1 MGENGW
7 LVVEESPRRTCSQA
21 FPDKSF
27 PMTKFSKLKKLSL
40 NGQITEL
47 DLWGSPFVL
56 KIWVTIN
63 IKQPKYT
70 VWSLEWEYGQI

>member
-7 LVVEESPRRTCSQA
+7 LEVEESPRRRCSQA

-47 DLWGSPFVL
+47 DLWGSPLVL
-56 KIWVTIN
+56 KN
-63 IKQPKYT
+63 
-70 VWSLEWEYGQI
+70 LR